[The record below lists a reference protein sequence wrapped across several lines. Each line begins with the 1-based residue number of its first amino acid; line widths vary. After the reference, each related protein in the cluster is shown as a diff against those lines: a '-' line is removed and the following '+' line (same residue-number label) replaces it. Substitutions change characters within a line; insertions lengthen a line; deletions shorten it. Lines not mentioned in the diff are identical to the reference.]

1 MTWGSVCAF
10 ASDLYKEYSGR
21 TVSLWLRDFNRGKV
35 KGFYF
40 ERFPISM
47 HGKQKFTKVISP
59 FSEKEGEERLYLEF
73 TTWACS
79 DLEPLTIKKSTICVN
94 NTILKDMLPQEMN
107 KLNIKFA
114 VKPDVVL
121 ECMKECGLRYAPYK
135 KEL

>member
-1 MTWGSVCAF
+1 M
-10 ASDLYKEYSGR
+10 
-21 TVSLWLRDFNRGKV
+21 RGK
-35 KGFYF
+35 
-40 ERFPISM
+40 
-47 HGKQKFTKVISP
+47 QNFTKVISP
-59 FSEKEGEERLYLEF
+59 FSEKGGEERLYLEF

-114 VKPDVVL
+114 VKPDVVF
-121 ECMKECGLRYAPYK
+121 ECMKECGLWYAPYK